1 MIVYHIR
8 RSSEV
13 AAILANG
20 LRRADG
26 RHYMFSRWEDA
37 ALLLSGLYR
46 QPDGDKD
53 PHVALVIDAEDD
65 MLVSSPIP
73 ESRLPRSLRPH
84 DVKQLQAGSSFAEVD
99 VSEHRIRDV
108 KNGFFRTRN
117 RTGRSSRARHSAE

>member
-1 MIVYHIR
+1 MIAYHIR

-13 AAILANG
+13 PAILTNG

-26 RHYMFSRWEDA
+26 RHYVFSRWQDA

-46 QPDGDKD
+46 QPDGDQD
-53 PHVALVIDAEDD
+53 PHVAIAIDVEED

-73 ESRLPRSLRPH
+73 DSRLPASLRPH
-84 DVKQLQAGSSFAEVD
+84 DMKQLQAGSCYAEVD

-108 KNGFFRTRN
+108 
-117 RTGRSSRARHSAE
+117 